1 MAKKHVYQLAL
12 DAGGTM
18 SDAFL
23 CDEEGRFILGKS
35 LTNPDD
41 ESLSYA
47 ESVEDAT
54 SYWDLSSA
62 EAHKNTAVDTYTG
75 TSMLNILLTGS
86 GAKVGLICS
95 KSLAALPHLE
105 RGLTWLHLS
114 YEDQIHQAL
123 QEHSQPLVEMNRIKP
138 VAEIVK
144 GNTYYPGSHIA
155 PGSVVCPLNEDQVA
169 RAAEELLDD
178 GVEIIGI
185 LFMNSHV
192 NPAHEVRARQIVEN
206 VMQERNHAVRVVISS
221 ELCPLAMESQRM
233 KSLLLECYC
242 TPGVQKQLAKIE
254 DTARSLGFDGE
265 LQTLLSYGATANI
278 RHPRL
283 YEAIVSGP
291 TGGLLGCKALFTDLV
306 GEKNVLCSDLGGTS
320 FDVGL
325 IVDGLLPI
333 VDEPIFHSHKINLPM
348 LKIDSIGAGTGSVVH
363 VDDKLHRIDL
373 RPESAGSKIGM
384 CYTYPDITIADID
397 VVLGYLNPDNFLGGK
412 IRLDRNRAVEG
423 LTERLAKPLGE
434 DLYEI
439 SSRTLDLIHTKM
451 CELIKVMMLS
461 RGLDTRNFTLASYGG
476 GGPLHLWGI
485 AEKLEFNKMVTCPW
499 AAAFSAFG
507 VAAADYSHRYEAG
520 ALCLW
525 APEAPDAFKLGE
537 ARNLNEKWQ
546 ELEEKGLAELKSEGF
561 ARDEISFR
569 YGVRAR
575 YIGQWSSW
583 DIPGVKGR
591 IESMRDLQDVIASF
605 ERVYTSN
612 YPAAGRFPEAGYAIT
627 GVYLTAT
634 CAKPK
639 PVVSKYE
646 LKSIEPPKSAYKG
659 PREVFHEKAWLPFDI
674 WEMDLIE
681 PGNRV
686 EGPAILE
693 HSMTTL
699 VVPPNY
705 HVDMDERKLIW
716 YQKD

>member
-1 MAKKHVYQLAL
+1 MAKEHVYQLAI

-23 CDEEGRFILGKS
+23 CDEEGRFILGKA

-41 ESLSYA
+41 ESSSYA
-47 ESVEDAT
+47 ESVEDAAGN
-54 SYWDLSSA
+54 WDLSSA
-62 EAHKNTAVDTYTG
+62 EAHKNSSVDTYTG
-75 TSMLNILLTGS
+75 TSMLNILLTAS

-95 KSLAALPHLE
+95 KALAALPHLE

-123 QEHSQPLVEMNRIKP
+123 QEHSEPLVEMNRIKP

-144 GNTYYPGSHIA
+144 GNTYYPDSHIA
-155 PGSVVCPLNEDQVA
+155 PGSIICPLNEDQVA

-206 VMQERNHAVRVVISS
+206 VMQRRNHEVRVVVSS

-242 TPGVQKQLAKIE
+242 TPGVQKQLTRIE
-254 DTARSLGFDGE
+254 DKARSLGFDRD

-325 IVDGLLPI
+325 IIDGLLPI
-333 VDEPIFHSHKINLPM
+333 VDEPVFHSHKINLPM

-373 RPESAGSKIGM
+373 RPESAGSKIGT

-412 IRLDRNRAVEG
+412 ISLDRKKAVEA

-439 SSRTLDLIHTKM
+439 CSKTLDLIHTKM

-461 RGLDTRNFTLASYGG
+461 RGLDTTNFTLASYGG

-485 AEKLEFNKMVTCPW
+485 ADRVDFKKIVTCPW

-525 APEAPDAFKLGE
+525 SPETTDAFKLGE
-537 ARNLNEKWQ
+537 AQSLNEKWKA
-546 ELEEKGLAELKSEGF
+546 LEEKALAELGSEGF
-561 ARDEISFR
+561 AREDISFT

-583 DIPGVKGR
+583 DVPGVRGR
-591 IESMRDLQDVIASF
+591 IESMRDLHDVVASF
-605 ERVYTSN
+605 ERVYTSS
-612 YPAAGRFPEAGYAIT
+612 YPAAARFSEAGYAIT
-627 GVYLTAT
+627 GLYLIAT
-634 CAKPK
+634 CTKPK
-639 PVVSKYE
+639 PAVVEYE
-646 LKSIEPPKSAYKG
+646 MKSHTPSKSAFKG
-659 PREVFHEKAWLPFDI
+659 QREVFHGGGWQQFEI
-674 WEMDLIE
+674 WEMDLLE

-686 EGPAILE
+686 DGPAILE
-693 HSMTTL
+693 HPMTTL
-699 VVPPNY
+699 VVPPSS
-705 HVDMDERKLIW
+705 HVHMDERKLIW